1 MIARRLMHGR
11 PGGGTA
17 GFRSAAAWLAAPVL
31 CAALVSAGCAPTE
44 PVAVAP
50 TRPSVTEMPFRGS
63 IVFDMAHSEIFGAD
77 DTGPLGQS
85 QALQRMRDAGFEVVV
100 NTDLIDAD
108 DLASASGLVIA
119 GPMSPLLDQEYAAIS
134 EFVERG
140 GTVLLTIHVPFP
152 VKRAPAHWGLPVG
165 EEIVMSKRP
174 VRGPQEPSVFV
185 ADSIADSRITQGV
198 DEVLV
203 ISGWP
208 VTAAS
213 GDAKVIVSSGADS
226 WLAAGGDMSPK
237 PPADKDL
244 SSVGIVGVSQSG
256 KGLVVVSGDDAIF
269 SNAALGQADNA
280 RLLDNIIELMSQ
292 MAADV

>member
-1 MIARRLMHGR
+1 MTRGSERALRTHVSGSRMRL
-11 PGGGTA
+11 A
-17 GFRSAAAWLAAPVL
+17 IVL
-31 CAALVSAGCAPTE
+31 CAALLTAGCASPE
-44 PVAVAP
+44 PPVTP
-50 TRPSVTEMPFRGS
+50 QRPETPRLPYRGS

-85 QALQRMRDAGFEVVV
+85 QALRRMRDAGFEVVV

-108 DLASASGLVIA
+108 DLEAASGLIIA
-119 GPMSPLLDQEYAAIS
+119 GPMSPLLDQEYAAIAD
-134 EFVERG
+134 FVERG

-185 ADSIADSRITQGV
+185 ADSVAESRITRGV

-208 VTAAS
+208 VTAVS
-213 GDAKVIVSSGADS
+213 GDAKIIVSSGPDS
-226 WLAAGGDMSPK
+226 WVAAGGDSSPQA
-237 PPADKDL
+237 PADEDL
-244 SSVGIVGVSQSG
+244 TSVGIVGVAQAG

-280 RLLDNIIELMSQ
+280 KLLDNIIELMSE
-292 MAADV
+292 MADV